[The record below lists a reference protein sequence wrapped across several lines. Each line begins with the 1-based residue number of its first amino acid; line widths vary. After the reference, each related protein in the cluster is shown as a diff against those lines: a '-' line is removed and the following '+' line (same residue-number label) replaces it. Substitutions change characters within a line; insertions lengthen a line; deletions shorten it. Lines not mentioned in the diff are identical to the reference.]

1 LIGHKGVTEWP
12 PLHVVSFLGRAK
24 EEVTDQNQEL
34 LMKWNN
40 KFEIVWLLFL
50 LISEEKGL
58 SLCLPG
64 CRSGAKFWG
73 MLKSDTKL
81 VLYEF

>member
-1 LIGHKGVTEWP
+1 MASTPCGFFSGL
-12 PLHVVSFLGRAK
+12 SQ
-24 EEVTDQNQEL
+24 EEVTDQNQVL

-50 LISEEKGL
+50 LISEGKGL

-73 MLKSDTKL
+73 MLKSDTKW
-81 VLYEF
+81 